1 MIMLKFPKPKGN
13 KSSFLM
19 TQWQTKREL
28 IEINK
33 LYRITFINRKEEIIF
48 LLRPRISDKI
58 SIGELYELT
67 KRLQKGLNEAAG
79 QKEEETEIQI
89 TI

>member
-1 MIMLKFPKPKGN
+1 MLKFPKPKGN

-48 LLRPRISDKI
+48 LLRPRLCDKI
-58 SIGELYELT
+58 SIGELYELI

-89 TI
+89 II